1 MASPFRFDTV
11 LRIRIIERDR
21 CRLALAQEKQRE
33 AALLA
38 EQHHVQTE
46 RLAVLEDLRSVQVT
60 GDWPAD
66 RILLRQQHSERLAIE
81 LIRIDKDLKRVATTQ
96 ICLHQE
102 LFAADTSVKALEK
115 LAGRH
120 DAEQRHAE
128 FKQTERDREDTWR
141 AA

>member
-33 AALLA
+33 ATLLA
-38 EQHHVQTE
+38 ELHHVQTE
-46 RLAVLEDLRSVQVT
+46 RLAVIEDLRSVQVT

-66 RILLRQQHSERLAIE
+66 RILSRQTHAERLSAE
-81 LIRIDKDLKRVATTQ
+81 LTRIDTNLKLVATTQ
-96 ICLHQE
+96 IRRHQE
-102 LFAADTSVKALEK
+102 LLAADTAVKVLEK
-115 LAGRH
+115 LADRH
-120 DAEQRHAE
+120 DAEQRLVE